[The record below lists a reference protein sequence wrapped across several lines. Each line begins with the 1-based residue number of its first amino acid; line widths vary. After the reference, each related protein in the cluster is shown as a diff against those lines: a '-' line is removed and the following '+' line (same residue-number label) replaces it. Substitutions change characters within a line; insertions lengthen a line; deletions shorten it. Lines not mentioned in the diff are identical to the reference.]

1 MINDYESEARAR
13 WGNTDAYREHE
24 QKTKN
29 YTKEKWAEANDG
41 LMAIFAEFAACKDSG
56 ASADSAAAKELV
68 TKLQAHTPP
77 TTTPAQTRFLQGL
90 ARCMSPTSGSK
101 RISTSMAR
109 ELRSLRRKPSRFR
122 VIRTFDGNR
131 FMKKHIA
138 NIITGSRIVFSLS
151 LLFIPLS
158 SAWFYALYLL
168 CGLSDMIDGTVA
180 RRTNSA
186 TQFGARLD
194 TLSDFVFMSV
204 ALIKFLPHLHIPVWL
219 WIWIGII
226 AMIKLGNVVWGFV
239 RTKKL
244 ISPHTILNKVAGLFL
259 FLLPATISFI
269 DLTYTLPIVCTVATA
284 AAIHEVYDT
293 YSEKK
298 HDT

>member
-1 MINDYESEARAR
+1 
-13 WGNTDAYREHE
+13 
-24 QKTKN
+24 
-29 YTKEKWAEANDG
+29 
-41 LMAIFAEFAACKDSG
+41 
-56 ASADSAAAKELV
+56 
-68 TKLQAHTPP
+68 
-77 TTTPAQTRFLQGL
+77 
-90 ARCMSPTSGSK
+90 
-101 RISTSMAR
+101 
-109 ELRSLRRKPSRFR
+109 
-122 VIRTFDGNR
+122 
-131 FMKKHIA
+131 MKKHIA
-138 NIITGSRIVFSLS
+138 NIITGSRIVLS
-151 LLFIPLS
+151 LPLLLIPLTS
-158 SAWFYALYLL
+158 VWFYAFYLL

-204 ALIKFLPHLHIPVWL
+204 ALIKFLPHLHIPIWQ

-226 AMIKLGNVVWGFV
+226 AMIKFGNASLGFV

-244 ISPHTILNKVAGLFL
+244 ISHHTLLNKITGLLL

-269 DLTYTLPIVCTVATA
+269 DLTYTLPIVCAVATVAA
-284 AAIHEVYDT
+284 MYEVYFT